1 MSNLVRF
8 LLFFFLTSALGRFP
22 HPLLFPITPLLL
34 LFNMSSKVEG
44 AVTAGVM
51 ATGFTLGDAVAT
63 TDILSVPSTSETS
76 TATFTRTQGTT
87 VVIVGST
94 TSETPSISTPTATA
108 SSTATDSPASA
119 TPSDE
124 FFGSSTSSDGSELI
138 NSGLSGGALAG
149 IGVGVA
155 LGVLLIAFVLFF
167 LCRRR
172 RKHQGLTR
180 VTRGDDIN
188 RPVLSELGTDG
199 QKHELPA
206 EESRRAE
213 LAANERKPNNTH
225 AHELE

>member
-1 MSNLVRF
+1 
-8 LLFFFLTSALGRFP
+8 
-22 HPLLFPITPLLL
+22 
-34 LFNMSSKVEG
+34 MSSKVEG

-155 LGVLLIAFVLFF
+155 LGVLLIA
-167 LCRRR
+167 